1 MLCVSLGE
9 TTSEEILKIAKIA
22 PFVEVRLDLNSF
34 SKDQIENIFRLSNN
48 LIATFRAGE
57 NHSIPV
63 KILSS
68 AVNSG
73 ACYIDVEYDTDPDDL
88 KEIVRIAK
96 KEKCKM
102 IISYHNYLET
112 PSLDFLREL
121 KGNIFKSGADISKIA
136 CMVNSKKDIISILSL
151 YEGQEDT
158 IAIGMGIKGV
168 VTRVSG
174 YFLDSPLTYTSF
186 NGKATADGQIDFF
199 KMKKIIEILKES
211 EKDFIV

>member
-9 TTSEEILKIAKIA
+9 TTSEEIQKVAKIA

-121 KGNIFKSGADISKIA
+121 KGNIFKSGADISKTA

-158 IAIGMGIKGV
+158 IAIGMGIEGV

-211 EKDFIV
+211 GKDFIV

>member
-9 TTSEEILKIAKIA
+9 TTSEEILGIAKIA

-34 SKDQIENIFRLSNN
+34 SKDQIENIFRSSNN
-48 LIATFRAGE
+48 LVATFRTGE
-57 NHSIPV
+57 NHSIPID
-63 KILSS
+63 ILSS

-73 ACYIDVEYDTDPDDL
+73 ACYIDVEYDTDPDEL
-88 KEIVRIAK
+88 KEIVRIVK

-112 PSLDFLREL
+112 PPLDFLREL
-121 KGNIFKSGADISKIA
+121 RGNVFKSGADISKIA

-158 IAIGMGIKGV
+158 ITIGMGIKGV

-186 NGKATADGQIDFF
+186 NDKATADGQIDFF

-211 EKDFIV
+211 GKDFIV